1 MSFENILPII
11 CFFAPIVLGILL
23 WYERFQRQNIKE
35 NIERRDRQER
45 RIEEQQRKFKYEKAI
60 EAYEAIKKAGCEDIL
75 NTLAGYDGDEII
87 NTLCEIS
94 NYIGAL
100 GISSEDASI
109 ALRDLATSLEDYAE
123 TPKQKEPQII
133 FEPKVMIM
141 ETSDKKFIYPVE
153 NESFKII
160 QDNVKVDYDNNNNEF
175 IITKN
180 MADDWYEK
188 FMEEVKLG

>member
-1 MSFENILPII
+1 
-11 CFFAPIVLGILL
+11 
-23 WYERFQRQNIKE
+23 
-35 NIERRDRQER
+35 
-45 RIEEQQRKFKYEKAI
+45 
-60 EAYEAIKKAGCEDIL
+60 
-75 NTLAGYDGDEII
+75 
-87 NTLCEIS
+87 
-94 NYIGAL
+94 
-100 GISSEDASI
+100 
-109 ALRDLATSLEDYAE
+109 
-123 TPKQKEPQII
+123 
-133 FEPKVMIM
+133 MIM

>member
-23 WYERFQRQNIKE
+23 WYERFQNQNIQRRAQE
-35 NIERRDRQER
+35 ERWIQEER
-45 RIEEQQRKFKYEKAI
+45 RKFKYE
-60 EAYEAIKKAGCEDIL
+60 EAPQTYKELKVVMGEEIDKILDGQDSDSIVEILNYVGRAMSLAGCSMDQAT
-75 NTLAGYDGDEII
+75 N
-87 NTLCEIS
+87 
-94 NYIGAL
+94 
-100 GISSEDASI
+100 
-109 ALRDLATSLEDYAE
+109 ALRDLALSLEDYTE
-123 TPKQKEPQII
+123 TPKQKEPQVI

-153 NESFKII
+153 NKPFKII

-180 MADDWYEK
+180 MADDWYDN
-188 FMEEVKLG
+188 FMKEIEQ

>member
-1 MSFENILPII
+1 M
-11 CFFAPIVLGILL
+11 
-23 WYERFQRQNIKE
+23 
-35 NIERRDRQER
+35 
-45 RIEEQQRKFKYEKAI
+45 
-60 EAYEAIKKAGCEDIL
+60 L
-75 NTLAGYDGDEII
+75 NTLAGYDSDEII

-100 GISSEDASI
+100 GISSENASI
-109 ALRDLATSLEDYAE
+109 ALRDLATSLEDYTE
-123 TPKQKEPQII
+123 TPKQKEPQVI